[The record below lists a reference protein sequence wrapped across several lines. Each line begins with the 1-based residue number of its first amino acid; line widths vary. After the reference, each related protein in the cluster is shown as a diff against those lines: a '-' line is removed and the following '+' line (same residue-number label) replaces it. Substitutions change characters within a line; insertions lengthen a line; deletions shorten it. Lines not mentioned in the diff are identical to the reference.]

1 MYAGA
6 SSCAQCAFII
16 APRLTLFVD
25 ANCAAYW
32 PFFSNLLADGHI
44 RTHDPWK
51 ANLFY
56 IPAFTYSVT
65 SNGLPPHEYIRRVL
79 RFIQAE
85 YPALWARRGGRDHI
99 VWAPGDRGACPLP
112 PDLAPLIWLVHFGQ
126 EHVAPDGGNL
136 PAGADLRNA
145 SLASCFDP
153 QRGIVAPPLVP
164 DAAALAN
171 ATFSP
176 GAPEPERTT
185 LLFFAGG
192 TRMENPEYSQGVRQQ
207 IWTLYHN
214 RTADGYQIHERVG
227 NMGDEM
233 RRSRFCLAPSGHGW
247 GIRIVHAVAAGCV
260 PVVIQDGVHQP
271 YDDVLPY
278 DAFSLRLPQSDVAQ
292 LDAVL
297 RGVSDLELRVLQA
310 GVRRF
315 HRAFLWAPARPDATA
330 YPGEAYQWLIK
341 SLHRRLH
348 NILAGF

>member
-1 MYAGA
+1 M
-6 SSCAQCAFII
+6 SH
-16 APRLTLFVD
+16 
-25 ANCAAYW
+25 
-32 PFFSNLLADGHI
+32 LLADSHV

-56 IPAFTYSVT
+56 IPAFTYAVS
-65 SNGLPPHEYIRRVL
+65 SNGSPPHDYIRRVL
-79 RFIQAE
+79 RFIRAE

-99 VWAPGDRGACPLP
+99 VWAPGDRGVCPLP

-126 EHVAPDGGNL
+126 EHVSADGGNV
-136 PAGADLRNA
+136 ADPMNA
-145 SLASCFDP
+145 TQAPGSCFDP
-153 QRGIVAPPLVP
+153 QRCIVAPPLVP

-171 ATFSP
+171 ATYGP
-176 GAPEPERTT
+176 GAPADSERPT

-192 TRMENPEYSQGVRQQ
+192 TRMASLEYSQGVRQQ
-207 IWTLYHN
+207 VWTLFHN
-214 RTADGYQIHERVG
+214 RTADGYQIHEHVSD
-227 NMGDEM
+227 MGGDM
-233 RRSRFCLAPSGHGW
+233 RRSRFCVAPSGHGW

-278 DAFSLRLPQSDVAQ
+278 DAFSLRLPSSDVAN

-297 RGVSDLELRVLQA
+297 RGVSDAELRALQA
-310 GVRRF
+310 GLRRF
-315 HRAFLWAPARPDATA
+315 HRAFLWAPAMPDATA

-348 NILAGF
+348 NILAGFGRPAEISAAA

>member
-1 MYAGA
+1 MI
-6 SSCAQCAFII
+6 AQ
-16 APRLTLFVD
+16 PD
-25 ANCAAYW
+25 ALQSACSAYW
-32 PFFSNLLADGHI
+32 PFFSNLLADSHV
-44 RTHDPWK
+44 RTHDPWR

-56 IPAFTYSVT
+56 IPAFTYAET
-65 SNGLPPHEYIRRVL
+65 SNGGPPHDYIRRVL

-99 VWAPGDRGACPLP
+99 VWAPGDRGVCPLP

-126 EHVAPDGGNL
+126 EHVRADGGNL
-136 PAGADLRNA
+136 PPGWDPSNA
-145 SLASCFDP
+145 TSPAASCFDP

-164 DAAALAN
+164 DAAAMAN
-171 ATFSP
+171 ATF
-176 GAPEPERTT
+176 APDAPPAVRST

-192 TRMENPEYSQGVRQQ
+192 TRMYEKEYSQGVRQQ
-207 IWTLYHN
+207 IWTLFHN
-214 RTADGYQIHERVG
+214 RSGDGYEIHERVA
-227 NMGDEM
+227 NMGAEM

-247 GIRIVHAVAAGCV
+247 GIRIVHAMAAGCV

-278 DAFSLRLPQSDVAQ
+278 DAFSLRLPQADVAS

-297 RGVSDLELRVLQA
+297 RSVSDAELRALQA

-315 HRAFLWAPARPDATA
+315 HRAFVWAPARPDAAA